1 MVAVAEGFP
10 GAMCE
15 VCLLLQGQSPTIFSN
30 RQCDL
35 PQVTGQNKTRDEG
48 SLKSC
53 TFLIYCAFFRP
64 SVPVHSFSHLFICL
78 SIHSTITNLH
88 NFEVELF

>member
-30 RQCDL
+30 RQCEL
-35 PQVTGQNKTRDEG
+35 PQVTGHNKTWDEG
-48 SLKSC
+48 VS
-53 TFLIYCAFFRP
+53 IP
-64 SVPVHSFSHLFICL
+64 GL
-78 SIHSTITNLH
+78 S
-88 NFEVELF
+88 

>member
-35 PQVTGQNKTRDEG
+35 PQVTEQNKTWDEG
-48 SLKSC
+48 ALKSW
-53 TFLIYCAFFRP
+53 TFLTNYAFFFRP
-64 SVPVHSFSHLFICL
+64 SVPIHSFSHLLIC
-78 SIHSTITNLH
+78 
-88 NFEVELF
+88 